1 MNRRNFLST
10 VAALPFMG
18 WVVAKASSD
27 VPMTATE
34 VLRREAEMLRQFP
47 SPELTPAVSRMEG
60 ITLEMMEEA
69 MNPPILVDMGNN
81 RIGEFRDGRWYYF
94 KETDELG

>member
-27 VPMTATE
+27 VVPFVPKPVTYTLNPRPQAEPMTATE
-34 VLRREAEMLRQFP
+34 VRRRYAEMIGEP
-47 SPELTPAVSRMEG
+47 V
-60 ITLEMMEEA
+60 
-69 MNPPILVDMGNN
+69 NPPILVDMGNN
-81 RIGEFRDGRWYYF
+81 MTGEFRDGRWHYF